1 MLIKWTPLQSHHASL
16 HLSQS
21 TSPLSASCDC
31 WPASPQLGWCCH
43 MTKAPAVRFHQLLVP
58 EHAAPSQDLP
68 PLLNFYSV
76 GSGPLHIICQSAPLL
91 IISPNNFSTNG
102 NSPWLTSLLIFS
114 PKWQEKI
121 CNIQQT
127 TTNFISAFASRGKSC
142 NLTSLTMSLASFH
155 HFYLVQT
162 PKIVS
167 HFYPAFCS
175 LSLM

>member
-31 WPASPQLGWCCH
+31 WAASPQLGWCCH

-76 GSGPLHIICQSAPLL
+76 GSGPPHIICQSAPLL
-91 IISPNNFSTNG
+91 IISPNNFSING

-114 PKWQEKI
+114 PKWQEKNLQHSTNHHQLHFSI
-121 CNIQQT
+121 CITWQILQFDLPRHESGFFPPFLSCPNPQ
-127 TTNFISAFASRGKSC
+127 NSKS
-142 NLTSLTMSLASFH
+142 L
-155 HFYLVQT
+155 
-162 PKIVS
+162 
-167 HFYPAFCS
+167 
-175 LSLM
+175 LSCFL